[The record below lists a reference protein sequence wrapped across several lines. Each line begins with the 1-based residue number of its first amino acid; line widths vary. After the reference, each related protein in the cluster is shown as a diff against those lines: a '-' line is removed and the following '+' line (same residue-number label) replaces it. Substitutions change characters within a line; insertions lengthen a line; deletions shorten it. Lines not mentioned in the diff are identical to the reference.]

1 MQLVLF
7 DLDHTLVP
15 FDSGSTWLRYLMQLG
30 VLDEAEFAPQNLRF
44 AQDYIDGKLDI
55 HAFQRFCMSFLARY
69 DRRDLDTWRSAFIAS
84 IADRIPAPS
93 RELVNQH
100 RAAGDLCCIVTAT
113 NDFVARGFADSFG
126 VAHLV
131 ASQAATVGAGPLAPF
146 SGEMVGVPSFGAGKV
161 ERVAQWL
168 AVIGRR
174 WEEFERSLFYSDS
187 ANDLPLLEH
196 VSHPIVVAPDPRLR
210 AIALD
215 RGWPVIEQA
224 GPLVVA

>member
-30 VLDEAEFAPQNLRF
+30 VLDEAEFAPQNQRF
-44 AQDYIDGKLDI
+44 AQDYVDGKLDI

-84 IADRIPAPS
+84 IAERIPAPS

-131 ASQAATVGAGPLAPF
+131 AGPLAPF
-146 SGEMVGVPSFGAGKV
+146 SGEMTGVPSFGAGKV

-168 AVIGRR
+168 AASGRR